1 MDSVAFLIGHYS
13 IYWSTVIVAFAAAV
27 GVFLFWFFY
36 LWDEPDVVGA
46 FCVVP
51 LALGLGLVLARLCH
65 WYFRQDSYRSLQEA
79 MTDYSVGDLALMGAF
94 AGCFL
99 AACLAALVRRG
110 RHFGAMLDAM
120 SVAGAG
126 AVSLGRLS
134 GLCNTADRGGIVAE
148 GSIWASALV
157 NPSTGATE
165 YRLATFL
172 IQALVTAAVFLLLV
186 GLYFWGRKGY
196 RRANGWTPGCL
207 TVLGSCLVLLGLAGW
222 MEYYVQ
228 RHGNQAAFAYTVMG
242 SSLAGVVLLG
252 TVLWV
257 LTRRREIPRSMPTIY
272 PNIT

>member
-51 LALGLGLVLARLCH
+51 LALGLGVVLARLCH

-79 MTDYSVGDLALMGAF
+79 MTDYSVGGLALMGAF

-126 AVSLGRLS
+126 AVSLGRQRGDCCRRKHLGQRAGESKHRGHGIPVGHLS
-134 GLCNTADRGGIVAE
+134 HPGLGDGGGV
-148 GSIWASALV
+148 S
-157 NPSTGATE
+157 P
-165 YRLATFL
+165 
-172 IQALVTAAVFLLLV
+172 
-186 GLYFWGRKGY
+186 
-196 RRANGWTPGCL
+196 
-207 TVLGSCLVLLGLAGW
+207 AGW
-222 MEYYVQ
+222 ALFLGKERLPPEGRRPILDVLPLLWS
-228 RHGNQAAFAYTVMG
+228 RPGG
-242 SSLAGVVLLG
+242 AGLHPV
-252 TVLWV
+252 
-257 LTRRREIPRSMPTIY
+257 
-272 PNIT
+272 

>member
-51 LALGLGLVLARLCH
+51 LALGLGVVLARLCH
-65 WYFRQDSYRSLQEA
+65 WYFRPDSYRSLQEA
-79 MTDYSVGDLALMGAF
+79 MTDYSVGGLALMGAF

-120 SVAGAG
+120 SIAGAG

-196 RRANGWTPGCL
+196 RRKDGDLFWLFCL
-207 TVLGSCLVLLGLAGW
+207 
-222 MEYYVQ
+222 
-228 RHGNQAAFAYTVMG
+228 
-242 SSLAGVVLLG
+242 
-252 TVLWV
+252 
-257 LTRRREIPRSMPTIY
+257 
-272 PNIT
+272 

>member
-13 IYWSTVIVAFAAAV
+13 IYWSTVIVAFAAAA

-51 LALGLGLVLARLCH
+51 LALGLGVVLARLCH

-79 MTDYSVGDLALMGAF
+79 MTDYSVGCLALMGAF

-148 GSIWASALV
+148 GSIW
-157 NPSTGATE
+157 E
-165 YRLATFL
+165 
-172 IQALVTAAVFLLLV
+172 
-186 GLYFWGRKGY
+186 
-196 RRANGWTPGCL
+196 
-207 TVLGSCLVLLGLAGW
+207 
-222 MEYYVQ
+222 
-228 RHGNQAAFAYTVMG
+228 
-242 SSLAGVVLLG
+242 
-252 TVLWV
+252 
-257 LTRRREIPRSMPTIY
+257 IY
-272 PNIT
+272 PT